1 MTQLTFDSS
10 FCDSTKRQ
18 RYRLLELDDAERIG
32 TTSLTLKSNGT
43 GDGAVLCSDTAT
55 FVLKKVE
62 TSNALLLIDTARDS
76 SRVLA
81 QLDAFYECVKSQPS
95 MQRLAQ
101 LLADAGSDGIS
112 LSQIRRR
119 VPASDA
125 EIDVALRQLRAL
137 PVAPLGSGGSNA
149 DPRFFVLSPSEAARL
164 LQMAIAE
171 VQLHDDMSIDR
182 IDLRRLVDAVALL
195 EPNRHT
201 VHALLQHYVV
211 DGAMMVDAVALV
223 FARALLERRTVWR
236 ESEFMAE
243 WRALLP
249 PTVAQ
254 LPPLEQLLLGIALID
269 NSGDAFDD
277 ALLTLFDRDS
287 LSLDANTR
295 LTQMF
300 AKRAQWPVAHV
311 EPYLAPLLAPAQLA
325 KLLQRSTRTV
335 TIDDR
340 KYFVHRE

>member
-1 MTQLTFDSS
+1 MTQLTFDAS
-10 FCDSTKRQ
+10 FCDSSKRH

-32 TTSLTLKSNGT
+32 TTSLTVKSNGT

-62 TSNALLLIDTARDS
+62 TSNALLLIDSARDS
-76 SRVLA
+76 ARVLA
-81 QLDAFYECVKSQPS
+81 QLDALYECVKAQPS

-101 LLADAGSDGIS
+101 LLAEAGSEGVA
-112 LSQIRRR
+112 LSHIRRH

-137 PVAPLGSGGSNA
+137 PVQQQQPAAAG
-149 DPRFFVLSPSEAARL
+149 DQRFFVLSPTEAARL

-182 IDLRRLVDAVALL
+182 IDLRRLVDAVARL

-201 VHALLQHYVV
+201 VQALLQHYVV
-211 DGAMMVDAVALV
+211 DGAMMLDAVALV

-236 ESEFMAE
+236 EREFLAE

-277 ALLTLFDRDS
+277 SLLTLFDRDS

-335 TIDDR
+335 TVDNR